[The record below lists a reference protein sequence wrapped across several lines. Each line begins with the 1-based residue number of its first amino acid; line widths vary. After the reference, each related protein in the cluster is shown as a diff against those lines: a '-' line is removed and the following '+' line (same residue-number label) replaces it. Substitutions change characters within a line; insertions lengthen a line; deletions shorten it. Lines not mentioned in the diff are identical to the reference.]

1 MSSGRPRRPRRPR
14 RPPLGALAIG
24 LGASV
29 AAFALSAMG
38 ALTPLEDAAT
48 DQLMRLR
55 GRRSPDPRIVV
66 CGIDGDSVRRYG
78 RWPWRRTRVAEL
90 IDRLAAA
97 GARVIAA
104 DMVFSEPSYPE
115 LPHDDPALAAA
126 IARAGDVVL
135 GYFFRSRG
143 TSPELP
149 KAAFDLAGSAPGG
162 FPAVPRWRAADV
174 NLPEF
179 TAAADAQ
186 GFVNHERE
194 GGVFRHYPLIAHYRG
209 GYYPALALRAVE
221 RFLRREPARS
231 PAPPPAAGLELQ
243 PYEGTLPRILLAGRP
258 VGAAEDGTLWV
269 DYRGPAKTYPHVSAA
284 KVLSGE
290 VGAGA
295 LGGRLVFVG
304 LTETGVGELQATPF
318 GDEYGVEVHANVA
331 DNLLHG
337 RYLQDG
343 MVQRGLS
350 LAALFLLGP
359 LVAWL
364 IVAVERHLYG
374 SLWAV
379 LLVAAWP
386 ALGYTSLR
394 GAGWHLEAMAPLL
407 AGGVALVGAF
417 AYRVLVVEATARRI
431 ERTFKHY
438 VSGAVVEEMLRD
450 PEQVKLGGERRD
462 MTVLFS
468 DIRGFTTLSESRDP
482 DQVVRLL
489 NEFFTPMTRLV
500 LEQGGTL
507 DKYMGDAIMAFFGA
521 PLAQPDHA
529 ARACR
534 AALAMR
540 AELGALN
547 ERWRARGELAPG
559 TGLGIG
565 IGLNS
570 GEMSV
575 GNVGSESVFGY
586 TVIGDNVNLGSR
598 IEGLNKMYGTEV
610 IVSAATARAAG
621 TVGEG
626 FVFRELDSVRVKG
639 KHEPVAIYEL
649 VGERGA
655 VAPARHESVERFAAA
670 LAAYRGRDFE
680 SAEAILAD
688 ARFGEDAPALLLLAR
703 CRRLAASP
711 PPAEWEA
718 VENLTSK

>member
-1 MSSGRPRRPRRPR
+1 MSSGHPPRPRRQL
-14 RPPLGALAIG
+14 LGALAIG
-24 LGASV
+24 LGASL

-38 ALTPLEDAAT
+38 ALTPLENVAT
-48 DQLMRLR
+48 DQLLRLR
-55 GRRSPDPRIVV
+55 GRRPPDPRIVV

-126 IARAGDVVL
+126 IGRAGDVVL

-143 TSPELP
+143 TAPELL
-149 KAAFDLAGSAPGG
+149 KAAFDVTGSASGG
-162 FPAVPRWRAADV
+162 FPAVARWSAADV
-174 NLPEF
+174 NLPELA
-179 TAAADAQ
+179 AAADAQ

-194 GGVFRHYPLIAHYRG
+194 GGVFRHYPLLARYRG
-209 GYYPALALRAVE
+209 GYHPALALRAVE

-231 PAPPPAAGLELQ
+231 AGSEDIGLELQ
-243 PYEGTLPRILLAGRP
+243 PKQGVLPRILLAGRP

-284 KVLSGE
+284 RVLSGE
-290 VGAGA
+290 AGA
-295 LGGRLVFVG
+295 AELGGRLVFLG

-337 RYLQDG
+337 RYLHDS
-343 MVQRGLS
+343 MVQHGLS
-350 LAALFLLGP
+350 HAALFLLGP

-364 IVAVERHLYG
+364 IVAVERHLHG

-386 ALGYTSLR
+386 ALAYASLR
-394 GAGWHLEAMAPLL
+394 GPGWHLEAMAPLL
-407 AGGVALVGAF
+407 AGGAALVGAF

-438 VSGAVVEEMLRD
+438 VSAAVVEEMLRD

-468 DIRGFTTLSESRDP
+468 DIRGFTTLSETRDP

-500 LEQGGTL
+500 LAQGGTL

-540 AELGALN
+540 AELAALN

-559 TGLGIG
+559 AGLGIG

-598 IEGLNKMYGTEV
+598 IEGLNKLYGTEV
-610 IVSAATARAAG
+610 IVSAATALAAG
-621 TVGEG
+621 TAGTTGEG
-626 FVFRELDSVRVKG
+626 FVFRELDAVRVKG

-649 VGERGA
+649 VGERGQ
-655 VAPARHESVERFAAA
+655 VAAAKLDGVECFAAA

-680 SAEAILAD
+680 SAETLLAD
-688 ARFGEDAPALLLLAR
+688 PRFSDDGPVRILLAR
-703 CRRLAASP
+703 CRRLLASP
-711 PPAEWEA
+711 PPVEWEA